1 MSPAHLCNTFF
12 ENELESQTKRPLA
25 AWLRSHPVVQQL
37 QFLPLL
43 YAEEQD
49 FILVSDL
56 PEQPDPRLR
65 LLDEA
70 PEGIELETWGFS
82 RAIADWAAS
91 RGISYEAPDWEL
103 VRKVNS
109 KIFSFCESPQLP
121 GAALLHTAAEATAW
135 IEKTPGPKVLKSPF
149 GTAGAGHFHVGQG
162 EGLMKFLNRQ
172 FSLKLPVIG
181 EPWVER
187 RLDFSTQWK
196 DGKLLGTTAFEND
209 PEGTYRSTLAGVCAM
224 SGFEWAL
231 EKHLEAAGPLVEK
244 IFRMGYRGHLG
255 VDAFVYGENR
265 VHPVV
270 EINGRKTMS
279 WAALE
284 IQRKKYA
291 DRTLRFTYGP
301 GKEGGLPQSL
311 GGKPFSRQISLIL
324 L

>member
-12 ENELESQTKRPLA
+12 EKELESEARRPLA
-25 AWLRSHPVVQQL
+25 AWLRSHPVVLQL

-43 YAEEQD
+43 YAGEND
-49 FILVSDL
+49 LILVSEL
-56 PEQPDPRLR
+56 PENPDPRLY
-65 LLDEA
+65 LLGEA
-70 PEGIELETWGFS
+70 PGEIELETWGFS
-82 RAIADWAAS
+82 RAIADWAAE
-91 RGISYEAPDWEL
+91 RGVAYTLPDWEL

-121 GAALLHTAAEATAW
+121 GAALLHTASEAEAW
-135 IEKTPGPKVLKSPF
+135 IEKTPGPKVLKSAF
-149 GTAGAGHFHVGQG
+149 GTAGTGHFHVGKE

-187 RLDFSTQWK
+187 NLDFSTQWK
-196 DGKLLGTTAFEND
+196 DGKLLGATVFEND
-209 PEGTYRSTLAGVCAM
+209 PDGTYRSTRAGLQAM
-224 SGFEWAL
+224 GGFEWAL
-231 EKHLEAAGPLVEK
+231 EKHLESAGPLVER

-255 VDAFVYGENR
+255 VDAYVYGENR
-265 VHPVV
+265 VQPVV

-284 IQRKKYA
+284 IQRKRHP
-291 DRTLRFTYGP
+291 DRTIRFSYGP
-301 GKEGGLPQSL
+301 GNEGLLPQSL
-311 GGKPFSRQISLIL
+311 GGKPFSRQISLVL

>member
-12 ENELESQTKRPLA
+12 EKELESETRRPLN
-25 AWLRSHPVVQQL
+25 AWLRSHPVVSQL

-43 YAEEQD
+43 YSGEKD

-56 PEQPDPRLR
+56 PENPDPRLC

-70 PEGIELETWGFS
+70 PGGIELETWGFS
-82 RAIADWAAS
+82 RASAEWARG
-91 RGISYEAPDWEL
+91 RGIAYELPDWEL
-103 VRKVNS
+103 VRKINS
-109 KIFSFCESPQLP
+109 KIFSFCESPKLP
-121 GAALLHTAAEATAW
+121 GAALLHTSAEANGW
-135 IEKTPGPKVLKSPF
+135 IEKTPGPKVLKSAF
-149 GTAGAGHFHVGQG
+149 GTSGTGHFHVGRG

-187 RLDFSTQWK
+187 RFDFSTQWK
-196 DGKLLGTTAFEND
+196 DGKLLGATAFEND
-209 PEGTYRSTLAGVCAM
+209 PNGVYRSTLAGVQAL

-244 IFRMGYRGHLG
+244 SFRMGYRGHLG
-255 VDAFVYGENR
+255 VDAFVYEDNR
-265 VHPVV
+265 VHSVV

-284 IQRKKYA
+284 VQRKRHPN
-291 DRTLRFTYGP
+291 RTIRFSYGP
-301 GKEGGLPQSL
+301 GKEGLLPRSL
-311 GGKPFSRQISLIL
+311 GELSFSRQISLIL